1 MNIEDTGFS
10 TTELQNYARW
20 IIITYGAVTVAMI
33 VDFITGIRRA
43 KKAKIAT
50 RSRGYKMTCTKAA
63 KYFLPMLCL
72 TCIDLIGTVIM
83 PCPAFTM
90 IMAAFNIFCEWKSVM
105 ETTHDKE
112 EIREAESTFNVII
125 KNKDDI
131 AKLISEL
138 LKSQMNNEK
147 NN

>member
-112 EIREAESTFNVII
+112 EIRESTFNVII

>member
-1 MNIEDTGFS
+1 MNITDNFFS
-10 TTELQNYARW
+10 TMELQNYALW
-20 IIITYGAVTVAMI
+20 IIVTYGAVTLAMA

-72 TCIDLIGTVIM
+72 TCIDLIGAIIL

-138 LKSQMNNEK
+138 LKNQLNDEK

>member
-63 KYFLPMLCL
+63 KYFLPMICL

>member
-1 MNIEDTGFS
+1 
-10 TTELQNYARW
+10 
-20 IIITYGAVTVAMI
+20 
-33 VDFITGIRRA
+33 
-43 KKAKIAT
+43 
-50 RSRGYKMTCTKAA
+50 
-63 KYFLPMLCL
+63 MLCL

>member
-138 LKSQMNNEK
+138 LKNEK